1 MFRSISDAFASLSL
15 ANSHRRPPGIR
26 ARRLA
31 HEWLEARVV
40 LSGNGVGNEIAL
52 ASGQGDSE
60 TVLVSS
66 TVPAAATA
74 EGAESGECFASAEE
88 LALPGVMVGQ
98 EHLSPGE
105 CFASAEELKQYLI
118 EDALVRWD
126 SLFGKQASDFYP
138 CVIETLQEYS
148 RTGIQVAGVDEANR
162 VVSGDGYVYSTT
174 GADLTVRQI
183 GDDGEPV
190 VVARL
195 AVTGNLFLSGDR
207 LTVIGSRR
215 QMDDQ
220 VNVMVFDVS
229 DPSQPTLLEETL
241 LDGTCIDARAV
252 GDRVYV
258 ITQSD
263 FFLPE
268 PLVVGEVDLANYQP
282 RYYETKDVYLARIED
297 QVLNLVLPGFTTF
310 DGEGQTVDSGWLVEP
325 AEVLKPLSN
334 AETQLSRVVV
344 FDVGD
349 DQPGTLD
356 AMVVAAEDDVEIQ
369 FTEDNMFVLGS
380 QVQCWGASCDGA
392 DSVPAGGNNE
402 TAVLQFSLDESGAFQ
417 LDAAGT
423 VPGNLLGDCSFGM
436 QDGYLHVV
444 TTTGSDSDTSTGVYV
459 LQQNDTELSLV
470 GQLEGIAT
478 GEYVY
483 TARTAGSQVYLATVG
498 GSDPLVMFE
507 STGMTRLT
515 YSVDLSDPTSPA
527 LAGGLNVA
535 GFCNYL
541 QTVDDGLVL
550 VLGRETAE
558 KYPEL
563 SLFDVSDPDNPQLV
577 DSYILD
583 AGERGGFGG
592 FDYSSN
598 VAYFPDQG
606 ILTVIAAAPG
616 GETNRSTWVF
626 RIDPTASG
634 GEGDSAIAYVATVDQ
649 TYAARRTFLVDDK
662 LVVCSTF
669 EVGVYDLADPN
680 VALGTQKIV
689 TNSVNV
695 VEALERTEHL
705 IDGEI
710 WVDLE
715 ASTTGCLTF
724 DALFDRT
731 DESDATLT
739 LYDWQLNE
747 LAVSESDY
755 PWSQARLNWQA
766 EAGQRFFLKIS
777 GTVSEVDLR
786 ILNILSIEGE
796 NTDSVLRINAGALDG
811 DVDFKIYWHS
821 DSGVPWKDNET
832 VLTVVTRRLSLD
844 LGGVHYDFAMSTPNV
859 VIEGSGQN
867 ALTVDVTRVG
877 DNTCEHDPIVA
888 DLGDGSGTI
897 SCSGPIFGM
906 TGEGEEFGFEMTAT
920 DFQNITVNGGDVA
933 KLRGSEGNDVLT
945 IQPGT
950 ATMETPS
957 GSVRVNDFAEVHGYS
972 SPGDYD
978 VAKIY
983 DTSGDD
989 RYVATPDYARMTGED
1004 YCARAKGFRY
1014 THGYSTAGGEDTAKL
1029 KDFDGDVVCVARAEY
1044 VRTKGAGYNNRAKFF
1059 EQVKVRG
1066 GGGTED
1072 SVKLR
1077 DAVLTSVDATIAQ
1090 NNLQAAVLLSGFEH
1104 LELRG
1109 HSSDQRPDTETI
1121 DLLLAYWPAT
1131 CM

>member
-15 ANSHRRPPGIR
+15 ANSRRPPLGGR
-26 ARRLA
+26 TRQLA
-31 HEWLEARVV
+31 HEWLEARMV
-40 LSGNGVGNEIAL
+40 LSGTAVADADILGNANDT
-52 ASGQGDSE
+52 AE
-60 TVLVSS
+60 TVQVSS
-66 TVPAAATA
+66 AVPAAATA
-74 EGAESGECFASAEE
+74 QDAQSGECFTSAEE
-88 LALPGVMVGQ
+88 LTVPGMKVGQ

-118 EDALVRWD
+118 EDALDRWS
-126 SLFGKQASDFYP
+126 SLFGRQASDISL
-138 CVIETLQEYS
+138 CIIEPLHEYS
-148 RTGIQVAGVDEANR
+148 RTGVQVAGVDEANR
-162 VVSGDGYVYSTT
+162 VVSHDGYVYSTA
-174 GADLTVRQI
+174 GADLTIRQI
-183 GDDGEPV
+183 GDDGKPV

-207 LTVIGSRR
+207 LTVIGSRYHT
-215 QMDDQ
+215 DDQ
-220 VNVMVFDVS
+220 FNVMVFDVS
-229 DPSQPTLLEETL
+229 DPSQPTLLEETH

-258 ITQSD
+258 VTQSD

-268 PLVVGEVDLANYQP
+268 PLVLGEADINSYEP
-282 RYYETKDVYLARIED
+282 RYYETEEAYLARIED
-297 QVLNLVLPGFTTF
+297 QVLDLVLPGVTTF

-349 DQPGTLD
+349 NQPGPLD
-356 AMVVAAEDDVEIQ
+356 AMVVAAEGDVEIQ

-380 QVQCWGASCDGA
+380 QVQCWGGSCDGA
-392 DSVPAGGNNE
+392 DNVPAGGNNE
-402 TAVLQFSLDESGAFQ
+402 TAVLQFSLNESGAFQ

-423 VPGNLLGDCSFGM
+423 VWGNLLGDCSFGT
-436 QDGYLHVV
+436 QEGYLHVV
-444 TTTGSDSDTSTGVYV
+444 TATSGSEMSTGVHV
-459 LQQNDTELSLV
+459 LKQSDTELGLV
-470 GQLEGIAT
+470 GLLEGIAT

-483 TARTAGSQVYLATVG
+483 TARTAGSQVYLATTDNVDG
-498 GSDPLVMFE
+498 LSGEPLN
-507 STGMTRLT
+507 GMTTLA
-515 YSVDLSDPTSPA
+515 YSVDLSDPTTPA

-541 QTVDDGLVL
+541 QAVDDGLVL
-550 VLGRETAE
+550 VLGRETGE
-558 KYPEL
+558 RYPEL
-563 SLFDVSDPDNPQLV
+563 SLFDVSDPDTPQLV

-598 VAYFPDQG
+598 VAYFPEQG

-616 GETNRSTWVF
+616 GETNQSTWVF
-626 RIDPTASG
+626 RIDPSASG
-634 GEGDSAIAYVATVDQ
+634 GEGESAITHLATIDQ
-649 TYAARRTFLVDDK
+649 AYAAQRTFLAGDK
-662 LVVCSTF
+662 LVVCSRF
-669 EVGVYDLADPN
+669 EVSVYDLANLD
-680 VALGTQKIV
+680 VALGTQQTV
-689 TNSVNV
+689 TTSVNV
-695 VEALERTEHL
+695 VEALERTQQL

-710 WVDLE
+710 WVVLE
-715 ASTTGCLTF
+715 ASTTGYLTF

-731 DESDATLT
+731 DESDATMT

-755 PWSQARLNWQA
+755 PWSQARLSRQV

-786 ILNILSIEGE
+786 ILNIVSIEGE
-796 NTDSVLRINAGALDG
+796 GTDSVLRINAGALDG
-811 DVDFKIYWHS
+811 DVEFEIYWHP

-832 VLTVVTRRLSLD
+832 VLTVLTRRLSLD
-844 LGGVHYDFAMSTPNV
+844 LGGVHYDLGMETPNV

-867 ALTVDVTRVG
+867 ALTVDVTQVG
-877 DNTCEHDPIVA
+877 ENTFSRGPIVA
-888 DLGDGSGTI
+888 DLGDGFGTI

-906 TGEGEEFGFEMTAT
+906 TGDGEEFGFEMTIT
-920 DFQNITVNGGDVA
+920 DFQDITVNGGDVA

-945 IQPGT
+945 IHPGT

-957 GSVRVNDFAEVHGYS
+957 GSVCVNDFAEVHGYS
-972 SPGDYD
+972 SPGEYD

-989 RYVATPDYARMTGED
+989 RYVATPDYVRMTDED

-1029 KDFDGDVVCVARAEY
+1029 KDFEDDVVCIATAQY

-1059 EQVKVRG
+1059 EQVEVRG
-1066 GGGTED
+1066 GGTGDT
-1072 SVKLR
+1072 VKLR
-1077 DAVLTSVDATIAQ
+1077 DAVLTTADATIEK
-1090 NNLQAAVLLSGFEH
+1090 NDLEAAVLLSGFEH
-1104 LELRG
+1104 FKLRG
-1109 HSSDQRPDTETI
+1109 HSTDERPDVESI
-1121 DLLLAYWPAT
+1121 DLLLAYWPE
-1131 CM
+1131 